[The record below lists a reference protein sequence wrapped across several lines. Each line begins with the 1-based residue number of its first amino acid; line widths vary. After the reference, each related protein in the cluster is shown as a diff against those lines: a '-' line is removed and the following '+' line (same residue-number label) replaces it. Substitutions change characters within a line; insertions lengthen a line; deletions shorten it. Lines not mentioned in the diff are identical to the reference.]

1 MRFFENIIELL
12 SNITFFFNGS
22 FNNLFFKVDWSHN
35 DIILGLTGFFRFY
48 ERSNFVFE
56 NIIELYI

>member
-1 MRFFENIIELL
+1 MSVLILFSKILL
-12 SNITFFFNGS
+12 SYISNITFFFNGS

-48 ERSNFVFE
+48 ESSNFV
-56 NIIELYI
+56 L